1 MTIYLDDFQLSKA
14 VFILQ
19 RFCPIKL
26 FKSADKGC
34 LILVRRSDLFR
45 PLDFYGFDRFEVS
58 HFLPFLR
65 KDARRRSQFP
75 YAKSCEDGTFFLEF
89 ALFSLIKTQLLSLQ
103 GMMSV

>member
-1 MTIYLDDFQLSKA
+1 MTFNYRKLSLFYKGFALLNYLN
-14 VFILQ
+14 
-19 RFCPIKL
+19 RR
-26 FKSADKGC
+26 
-34 LILVRRSDLFR
+34 LILVPRSDLFR

-65 KDARRRSQFP
+65 KDARRRFQFLH
-75 YAKSCEDGTFFLEF
+75 AKSCEDGTFFLEF